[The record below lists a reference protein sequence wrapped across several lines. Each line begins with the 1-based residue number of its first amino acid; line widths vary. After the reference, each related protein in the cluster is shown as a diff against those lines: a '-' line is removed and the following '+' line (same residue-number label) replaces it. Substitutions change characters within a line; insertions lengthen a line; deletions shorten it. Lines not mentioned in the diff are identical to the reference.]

1 MGIYFLCVMALK
13 NTYNLLVP
21 EDSIFPLLKK
31 KLKKKK
37 KKKENIS
44 EATIILRV
52 CMGNYV

>member
-31 KLKKKK
+31 KLRKK

-52 CMGNYV
+52 YMGNYV